1 MKETDDEKESP
12 TVIGWSVFAA
22 AAAMLLRGI
31 CSDGGGSSL
40 MLIAIETCCVCV
52 CEKNFWNRQGIYYPV
67 GVKML
72 FAKIMGS
79 G

>member
-22 AAAMLLRGI
+22 ATAMLLRGI

-52 CEKNFWNRQGIYYPV
+52 CVRKISEI
-67 GVKML
+67 VKE
-72 FAKIMGS
+72 FTIQS
-79 G
+79 V